1 MSLPDIQGNVR
12 ESGQGKID
20 LERTS
25 LSTTGYCPMTLYSD
39 RSHCNRSG
47 CLESLD
53 SQSES
58 ATQHSASPTPV
69 SSNEPQ
75 PNWCDAN
82 LSPKEGVY
90 PESVPMSSQGG
101 PASFQMPVLSSG
113 SATFTISHQELS
125 SLISRAVQ
133 QVLQDA
139 NETGLSIG
147 DLNGMLAKESTP
159 DVTADT
165 NLSPGAAVMHGEC
178 RSTSGTTDKK
188 AFGETDLRRSID
200 DQAQQSMINS
210 QPPPGPCTCTKASV
224 QTGRP
229 TSVKSSD
236 MCKEQIVP
244 EEPLLTASAQGLS
257 PD

>member
-1 MSLPDIQGNVR
+1 MNNIPLHDLCLKLRIVLSRIFQQTTEAVTMDTEAEGVASRYENPSVFGFKGSNTYMSLSDNNSEFTADLRDQDIIEERRINQCSSLSTTGLCEMTLYSDCGELSTRDFNSSETNHSSLSLPDIQGNVR

-90 PESVPMSSQGG
+90 PKSVPMSS
-101 PASFQMPVLSSG
+101 
-113 SATFTISHQELS
+113 
-125 SLISRAVQ
+125 
-133 QVLQDA
+133 
-139 NETGLSIG
+139 
-147 DLNGMLAKESTP
+147 
-159 DVTADT
+159 
-165 NLSPGAAVMHGEC
+165 
-178 RSTSGTTDKK
+178 
-188 AFGETDLRRSID
+188 
-200 DQAQQSMINS
+200 
-210 QPPPGPCTCTKASV
+210 
-224 QTGRP
+224 
-229 TSVKSSD
+229 
-236 MCKEQIVP
+236 
-244 EEPLLTASAQGLS
+244 
-257 PD
+257 